1 VHAQHW
7 DSLGMLR
14 AIAVLL
20 SLCLLTACVT
30 NDPRVAGK
38 SGKIRNAQAT
48 ATPMMLGTAY

>member
-1 VHAQHW
+1 
-7 DSLGMLR
+7 MLR